1 MDKKKIQ
8 ELTSELIKAISE
20 DPEREGLIDTPRR
33 VSKSFEML
41 YGGYQKD
48 PKDHITVF
56 DGEDY
61 DEMII
66 CKDIDFYSTCEH
78 HMLPFFGKA
87 YVGYLPNKKIIGI
100 SKIPRIIEI
109 YARRLQNQER
119 LTMQIAKAINNLLK
133 PKGVGVVINAQHL
146 CMLSRGVERQNAVIT
161 TSSFTKL
168 FRTNPETR
176 SEFLG
181 LIKD

>member
-1 MDKKKIQ
+1 MDHEKIKK
-8 ELTSELIKAISE
+8 LTTELISAIGE

-33 VSKSFEML
+33 VSKSYDTLF
-41 YGGYQKD
+41 GGYEKD
-48 PKDHITVF
+48 PKDVVTVF

-78 HMLPFFGKA
+78 HLLPFFGKA
-87 YVGYLPNKKIIGI
+87 YVGYLPDKKIIGI

-109 YARRLQNQER
+109 YARRMQNQER
-119 LTMQIAKAINNLLK
+119 MTMQIAKAINDLLK
-133 PKGVGVVINAQHL
+133 PKGVGVVIKAQHL
-146 CMLSRGVERQNAVIT
+146 CMMARGVERQNAVIT
-161 TSSFTKL
+161 TSSFTDL

>member
-1 MDKKKIQ
+1 
-8 ELTSELIKAISE
+8 
-20 DPEREGLIDTPRR
+20 
-33 VSKSFEML
+33 
-41 YGGYQKD
+41 
-48 PKDHITVF
+48 
-56 DGEDY
+56 
-61 DEMII
+61 
-66 CKDIDFYSTCEH
+66 
-78 HMLPFFGKA
+78 MLPFFGKA
-87 YVGYLPNKKIIGI
+87 YVGYLPDKKIIGI

-119 LTMQIAKAINNLLK
+119 LTMQIAQAITNLLK
-133 PKGVGVVINAQHL
+133 PRGVGVVIKAQHL

-168 FRTNPETR
+168 FRSNQITR

>member
-1 MDKKKIQ
+1 MDRKKIQ
-8 ELTSELIKAISE
+8 KLTAELLKAIGE
-20 DPEREGLIDTPRR
+20 DSEREGLIDTPRR
-33 VSKSFEML
+33 VSKSYEML

-87 YVGYLPNKKIIGI
+87 HVGYIPNKKIIGI

-119 LTMQIAKAINNLLK
+119 LTMQIAKAINKLLK
-133 PKGVGVVINAQHL
+133 PRGVGVVIKAQHL

-161 TSSFTKL
+161 TSSFTDL
-168 FRTNPETR
+168 FRSNPVTR

>member
-1 MDKKKIQ
+1 MDRKKIQ
-8 ELTSELIKAISE
+8 KLTAELIKAIGE
-20 DPEREGLIDTPRR
+20 NPEREGLIDTPKR

-78 HMLPFFGKA
+78 HMLPFFGRA
-87 YVGYLPNKKIIGI
+87 HVGYIPNKKIIGI

-109 YARRLQNQER
+109 YARRMQNQER
-119 LTMQIAKAINNLLK
+119 LTMQVAKAINELLK
-133 PKGVGVVINAQHL
+133 PRGVGVVIKAQHL
-146 CMLSRGVERQNAVIT
+146 CMLSRGVERPNAVIT
-161 TSSFTKL
+161 TSSFTDL
-168 FRTNPETR
+168 FRSNPETR
-176 SEFLG
+176 AEFLG
-181 LIKD
+181 LIK

>member
-1 MDKKKIQ
+1 MDHEKIKK
-8 ELTSELIKAISE
+8 LTAELISAIGE

-33 VSKSFEML
+33 VSKSYDTLF
-41 YGGYQKD
+41 GGYEKD
-48 PKDHITVF
+48 PKDVVTVF

-87 YVGYLPNKKIIGI
+87 YVGYLPDKKIIGI

-109 YARRLQNQER
+109 YARRMQNQER
-119 LTMQIAKAINNLLK
+119 MTMQIAKAINDLLK
-133 PKGVGVVINAQHL
+133 PRGVGVVIKAQHL

-161 TSSFTKL
+161 TSSFTDL

>member
-1 MDKKKIQ
+1 MDHKKIKR
-8 ELTSELIKAISE
+8 LTAELISAIGE

-33 VSKSFEML
+33 VSKSYDTLF
-41 YGGYQKD
+41 GGYEKN
-48 PKDHITVF
+48 PKDVVTVF

-66 CKDIDFYSTCEH
+66 CKEIDFYSTCEH

-87 YVGYLPNKKIIGI
+87 YVGYLPDKKIIGI

-109 YARRLQNQER
+109 YARRMQNQER
-119 LTMQIAKAINNLLK
+119 LTMQIAKAINDLLK
-133 PKGVGVVINAQHL
+133 PRGVGVVIKAQHL
-146 CMLSRGVERQNAVIT
+146 CMLARGVERQNAVIT
-161 TSSFTKL
+161 TSSFTDL
-168 FRTNPETR
+168 FRSNPETR

-181 LIKD
+181 LIKE

>member
-1 MDKKKIQ
+1 MDHEKIKKI
-8 ELTSELIKAISE
+8 TAELISAIGE
-20 DPEREGLIDTPRR
+20 DPEREGLIETPRR
-33 VSKSFEML
+33 VSKSYDTLF
-41 YGGYQKD
+41 GGYEKD
-48 PKDHITVF
+48 PKDVVTVF

-87 YVGYLPNKKIIGI
+87 YVGYLPDKKIIGI

-109 YARRLQNQER
+109 YARRMQNQER
-119 LTMQIAKAINNLLK
+119 LTMQIAKAINDLLK
-133 PKGVGVVINAQHL
+133 PRGVGVVIKAQHL
-146 CMLSRGVERQNAVIT
+146 CMLARGVERQNAVIT
-161 TSSFTKL
+161 TSSFTDL
-168 FRTNPETR
+168 FRSNPETR

-181 LIKD
+181 LIKE

>member
-1 MDKKKIQ
+1 MDHEKIKR
-8 ELTSELIKAISE
+8 LTAELISAIGE
-20 DPEREGLIDTPRR
+20 DPEREGLVDTPSR
-33 VSKSFEML
+33 VSKSYDTLF
-41 YGGYQKD
+41 GGYEKD
-48 PKDHITVF
+48 PKDAVTVF

-87 YVGYLPNKKIIGI
+87 YVGYLPDKKIIGI

-109 YARRLQNQER
+109 YARRMQNQER
-119 LTMQIAKAINNLLK
+119 MTMQIAKAINDLLK
-133 PKGVGVVINAQHL
+133 PRGVGVVIKAQHL
-146 CMLSRGVERQNAVIT
+146 CMLARGVERQNAVIT
-161 TSSFTKL
+161 TSSFTDL
-168 FRTNPETR
+168 FRSNPETR

-181 LIKD
+181 LIKE